1 MAIISYIQ
9 QLESVQAAIL
19 AIETGAQSYSI
30 TTASGSRSMSRSDL
44 NTLYEREKYLR
55 SMVAMERRGG
65 RRMTGLTPVNNA

>member
-1 MAIISYIQ
+1 MAITSYVA
-9 QLESVQAAIL
+9 QLESVQAAIS

-44 NTLYEREKYLR
+44 GTLYEREKILR
-55 SMVAMERRGG
+55 RMVGNEARGG

>member
-1 MAIISYIQ
+1 MAITSYVA
-9 QLESVQAAIL
+9 QLESVQAAIE

-55 SMVAMERRGG
+55 SMVATEQRGG